1 MGLWSCLS
9 DKYASVYIEHL
20 RGSNISLIF
29 SALENLLIDLAKLIA
44 NDLRIDIELDK
55 RPMSFINKYILW
67 FTKKCGLELKLD
79 GERNKKLDAI
89 REIRNRF
96 IHILSREV
104 PEDIKRTLADMTEKI
119 SDGDIDDEF
128 VNQSFQEI
136 SKLVKKVELSY
147 IDFYDNLKKHD

>member
-1 MGLWSCLS
+1 
-9 DKYASVYIEHL
+9 
-20 RGSNISLIF
+20 
-29 SALENLLIDLAKLIA
+29 
-44 NDLRIDIELDK
+44 
-55 RPMSFINKYILW
+55 MSFINKYILW